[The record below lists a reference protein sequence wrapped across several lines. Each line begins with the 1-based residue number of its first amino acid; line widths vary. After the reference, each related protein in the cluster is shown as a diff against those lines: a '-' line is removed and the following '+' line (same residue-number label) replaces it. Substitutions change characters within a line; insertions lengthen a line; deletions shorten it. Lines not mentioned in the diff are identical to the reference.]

1 MSFLMAP
8 LGLASIITRKAT
20 GNDSIRIGVKA
31 ARKHP
36 ELAKKVGGKVARAGL
51 KHAEEL
57 GQSVVDSSEDV
68 SNVAGKISAGLTTA
82 AGALTSTGIGAPI
95 AALALSGAGLAGG
108 VKAGAD
114 AVTGMKEEGTLGLH
128 QSTGAE
134 RTRRRKETLAELYK

>member
-8 LGLASIITRKAT
+8 FGLASIITRKAT
-20 GNDSIRIGVKA
+20 GNDSIRVGVKA

-36 ELAKKVGGKVARAGL
+36 ELAKKVGGKVARAGV

-57 GQSVVDSSEDV
+57 GQSVVDSSEDI
-68 SNVAGKISAGLTTA
+68 SNVAGKVAAGATSA
-82 AGALTSTGIGAPI
+82 AGALASSGIGAPL
-95 AALALSGAGLAGG
+95 AALAGGVATAAGG

-114 AVTGMKEEGTLGLH
+114 ALTTAKKEGTLGLH

-134 RTRRRKETLAELYK
+134 RRRKRQATMAELYK

>member
-36 ELAKKVGGKVARAGL
+36 ELAKKVGGKVARAGM

-95 AALALSGAGLAGG
+95 AALALSGAGIAGG

>member
-36 ELAKKVGGKVARAGL
+36 ELAKKVGGKVARSGL

-82 AGALTSTGIGAPI
+82 AGALTSTGIGAPV
-95 AALALSGAGLAGG
+95 AALALRGAGLAGG

-114 AVTGMKEEGTLGLH
+114 AVTEMKKEGTLGLH

-134 RTRRRKETLAELYK
+134 RARKRKETMAELWK

>member
-82 AGALTSTGIGAPI
+82 AGALTSTGIGAPV

-114 AVTGMKEEGTLGLH
+114 AVTEMKKEGTLGLH
-128 QSTGAE
+128 QSTGEE
-134 RTRRRKETLAELYK
+134 RARKRKETMAELWK

>member
-1 MSFLMAP
+1 MAP

-36 ELAKKVGGKVARAGL
+36 ELAKKVGGKVARAGM

-95 AALALSGAGLAGG
+95 AALALSGAGIAGG

>member
-8 LGLASIITRKAT
+8 FGLASMVTRKAT

-36 ELAKKVGGKVARAGL
+36 ELAKKIGGKVARSGV
-51 KHAEEL
+51 KHVEQL

-82 AGALTSTGIGAPI
+82 AGALTSTGIGAPV

-128 QSTGAE
+128 QSTAAE
-134 RTRRRKETLAELYK
+134 RARMSKATMAELYK

>member
-57 GQSVVDSSEDV
+57 GQSVVDSSEDIADI
-68 SNVAGKISAGLTTA
+68 SGNIAGGLTTA
-82 AGALTSTGIGAPI
+82 AAGLTATGVGAPL
-95 AALALSGAGLAGG
+95 AAVLGGAGAVAGG
-108 VKAGAD
+108 VSAGAK
-114 AVTGMKEEGTLGLH
+114 AVSEMKEKGQLGLH
-128 QSTGAE
+128 QSTAAE
-134 RTRRRKETLAELYK
+134 RARMNKATMAELYK